1 MIMDSFYAMLGGFS
15 SALTFWNVVYCAL
28 GVTLGTVIGLL
39 PGLGSST
46 GVALLLPLTLGLDP
60 LTAMILLA
68 GIYYGAQYGGT
79 ISSVLV
85 ATPGEASS
93 VPTVL
98 DGYKMARQGRGGA
111 ALAIAAIASFLAGTI
126 SIVFLSVLLVPLA
139 QIALKF
145 GPPETFSL
153 MLFGIISVVGLASG
167 DLFKGFAM
175 AAAGVLISTIG
186 IDTMTGTA
194 RFTFGFTELLD
205 GIDFLY
211 VVIGLFAINEVLKAV
226 GTGQPEPLRTRF
238 RDMVVTREDLRRSA
252 MPIFRGGLLGFF
264 FGIIPGAGATLASF
278 FSYDVERRVARKK
291 GIQLGT
297 GRIEGVAGPE
307 AANNSSVNG
316 SFIPTLALGIP
327 GSATTAILLGGF
339 LLFGIQPGPLLVKD
353 QSNLVWGLI
362 ASFYVGN
369 ILLLV
374 LNLPMAPVFALMLRF
389 RYCFLYPG
397 IIVVSVLGAYSLEN
411 DLFGVWIVIVSAAAG
426 LGLTSYGYP
435 AAPLI
440 LGLVLGT
447 PLETSLVQT
456 SSMGSGDLTIFLQ
469 RPITVILLGLSVA
482 SVVVPPLYAHIKK
495 LRKANTEQ
503 RLAGAPR

>member
-1 MIMDSFYAMLGGFS
+1 MDSFYAIMGGFS
-15 SALTFWNVVYCAL
+15 SALTFWNIVYCAF

-60 LTAMILLA
+60 LAAMILLA

-98 DGYKMARQGRGGA
+98 DGYKLARQGRGGA
-111 ALAIAAIASFLAGTI
+111 ALAVAAIASFLAGTI

-145 GPPETFSL
+145 GPPETFAL

-167 DLFKGFAM
+167 DRFKGFAM
-175 AAAGVLISTIG
+175 AATGVLISTIG
-186 IDTMTGTA
+186 IDAMTGTA
-194 RFTFGFTELLD
+194 RFTFGFTELLN
-205 GIDFLY
+205 GFDFLY

-238 RDMVVTREDLRRSA
+238 RDMIVTREDMRRSA

-278 FSYDVERRVARKK
+278 FSYDIERRIARKK
-291 GIQLGT
+291 GIMLGT

-339 LLFGIQPGPLLVKD
+339 LLFGIQPGPLLVRE
-353 QSNLVWGLI
+353 QPSLVWGLV

-369 ILLLV
+369 VLLLI
-374 LNLPMAPVFALMLRF
+374 LNLPLAPVFALMLRF

-397 IIVVSVLGAYSLEN
+397 ILVVSILGAYSLEN
-411 DLFGVWIVIVSAAAG
+411 DLFGIWIVIGSAALG

-440 LGLVLGT
+440 LGLVLGR

-456 SSMGSGDLTIFLQ
+456 SSMGTGSLLFFFE
-469 RPITVILLGLSVA
+469 RPIAVVLLALSLA
-482 SVVVPPLYAHIKK
+482 SVIVPPLMAH
-495 LRKANTEQ
+495 LDRQRKARSDQ
-503 RLAGAPR
+503 ALARPSR

>member
-1 MIMDSFYAMLGGFS
+1 MDTFYAMLGGFAV
-15 SALTFWNVVYCAL
+15 ALTFSNIAYCAL

-98 DGYKMARQGRGGA
+98 DGYKLARQGRGGA

-126 SIVFLSVLLVPLA
+126 SIVFLSLALVPLA
-139 QIALKF
+139 QVALKF
-145 GPPETFSL
+145 GPPETFAL

-167 DLFKGFAM
+167 DLFKGFVM
-175 AAAGVLISTIG
+175 AAVGVLISTVG
-186 IDTMTGTA
+186 IDAMTGTA
-194 RFTFGFTELLD
+194 RFTFGLTELLG

-211 VVIGLFAINEVLKAV
+211 VVIGLFAVNEVLKAV
-226 GTGQPEPLRTRF
+226 GSGQPEPLRTRF
-238 RDMVVTREDLRRSA
+238 SDMVVSREDLRLSA
-252 MPIFRGGLLGFF
+252 MPIFRGGLLGFV

-278 FSYDVERRVARKK
+278 FAYDVERRVARKK
-291 GIQLGT
+291 GITLGT

-339 LLFGIQPGPLLVKD
+339 LLFGIQPGPLLVKE
-353 QSNLVWGLI
+353 QSGLVWGLI

-369 ILLLV
+369 ILLLI
-374 LNLPMAPVFALMLRF
+374 LNLPLAPVFALMLRF

-397 IIVVSVLGAYSLEN
+397 ILVFSILGAYSLEN
-411 DLFGVWIVIVSAAAG
+411 DLFGIWIVIGSAAIG
-426 LGLTSYGYP
+426 LALTSYGYP

-440 LGLVLGT
+440 LGLVLGR

-456 SSMGSGDLTIFLQ
+456 SSMGTGNLLIFFE
-469 RPITVILLGLSVA
+469 RPIAVILLALSLA
-482 SVVVPPLYAHIKK
+482 SVVVPPIVAHLNV
-495 LRKANTEQ
+495 LRKSKTEQ
-503 RLAGAPR
+503 GLARESR